1 MNAAPPNAAQ
11 PNAALPS
18 VLVVVVNYRTGRLV
32 VDCLRS
38 LAPEVLAHPGTAV
51 LVVDN
56 ASGDDSVEVI
66 SAAIAGSGWASWAS
80 LLPSPTNGGF
90 AAGNNLAIRAAL
102 ASPTP
107 PECFWMLNPD
117 TVVRPG
123 ALRALADFMAKNP
136 QVGILGGGI
145 DEADGSPWSVMFRF
159 PGILSEIERGLAFG
173 PVTRL
178 LSRWNVLR
186 PAGPEPARVDWVSG
200 ATFMVRRTTVETI
213 GLMDDRYFLYF
224 EETDYCRRAQ
234 RAGIECWY
242 QPQSRIMHIAG
253 QSTGLTAKSDQP
265 RRVPAY
271 WFESRRRYFAKSHGR
286 LYAALADLA
295 WMSAFC
301 LGRLRNWLQ
310 RKPAALP
317 PRLLADFFRHS
328 SLWNSP
334 DAALARGTGPD
345 PSQSPNKAANS
356 LPSQ

>member
-1 MNAAPPNAAQ
+1 MNAARPA
-11 PNAALPS
+11 
-18 VLVVVVNYRTGRLV
+18 VLVVIVNYRTPRLV
-32 VDCLRS
+32 VDCLQS
-38 LAPEVLAHPGTAV
+38 LQPEVLAHGGAAV

-56 ASGDDSVEVI
+56 ASGDDSVAVI
-66 SAAIAGSGWASWAS
+66 SAAIAAGGWASWAS

-102 ASPTP
+102 AFSKP
-107 PECFWMLNPD
+107 PDFFWMLNPD
-117 TVVRPG
+117 TTVRPG
-123 ALRALADFMAKNP
+123 ALSALADFMAANP
-136 QVGILGGGI
+136 KVGILGGGI
-145 DEADGSPWSVMFRF
+145 DEADGAPWSVMFRF

-186 PAGPEPARVDWVSG
+186 PAGTVPERVDWVSG

-224 EETDYCRRAQ
+224 EETDFCMRAH
-234 RAGIECWY
+234 RAGIEIWY
-242 QPQSRIMHIAG
+242 QPQSRVLHIGG
-253 QSTGLTAKSDQP
+253 QSTGLSSNSAQP

-271 WFESRRRYFAKSHGR
+271 WFDSRRRYFAKSHGR
-286 LYAALADLA
+286 LYAIVADLA
-295 WMSAFC
+295 WMAAFC
-301 LGRLRNWLQ
+301 LGRLRLWLQ
-310 RKPAALP
+310 RKPAGSP

-334 DAALARGTGPD
+334 DAALARAADPD
-345 PSQSPNKAANS
+345 ASKPPSKAANS